1 MKTLHKN
8 QTDYIY
14 LLERFYDQAKD
25 GVLIELPTAQY
36 GRVETT
42 MGLKD
47 VPKSTIKT

>member
-1 MKTLHKN
+1 MNTLHKN
-8 QTDYIY
+8 QINYISPS
-14 LLERFYDQAKD
+14 ERFYDQAKA

-42 MGLKD
+42 IGLKD